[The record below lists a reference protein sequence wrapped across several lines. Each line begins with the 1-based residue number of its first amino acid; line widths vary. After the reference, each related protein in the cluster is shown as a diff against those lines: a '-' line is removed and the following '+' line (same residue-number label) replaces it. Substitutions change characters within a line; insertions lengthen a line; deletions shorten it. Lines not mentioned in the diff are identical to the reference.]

1 MSPRISYSFYP
12 HREVSL
18 DLTDRIVEE
27 LVVRVSKN
35 KRPRGHEWMQVR
47 GYHADD
53 AFDWESGKISFFK
66 NEASARIYR
75 AWNDSMPE
83 RDETRPPAL
92 LRTKNNSWAVWTQE
106 GH

>member
-27 LVVRVSKN
+27 LVVRVSKD
-35 KRPRGHEWMQVR
+35 KRPSGYEWMQVR

-53 AFDWESGKISFFK
+53 EFDWESGKISFFK

-75 AWNDSMPE
+75 AWHDSIPE

-92 LRTKNNSWAVWTQE
+92 MQTKNNSWVVWTQE
-106 GH
+106 GE